1 MGAGHSNDLLKRK
14 RARTPKPRLHSSR
27 GRSRSR
33 SRSRKKKNK
42 TKVRSNSVPRK
53 KHTNTQNLHKLDPSG
68 QKTVQDNDTIIKN
81 FEKVANEYFIKE
93 KRLQPSETKEVE
105 EKKANDIDS
114 IKEKSMYAPH
124 LRRQVSETSSED
136 VTRSHTDLYQK
147 YLKDINFIRN
157 SPKNRKRTNSSS
169 RKRSNSRS
177 RKRSNSRSNTPRA
190 RRCDSER
197 RDRSIE
203 ARSIETLQERIRE
216 VKMLQTAVKAF
227 QKAGGNTFSPPA
239 SLKAKMKKKK
249 KNERQK
255 PPFRFKKN
263 TLLKVKNMDL
273 TPEQVLSGDWSHLQ
287 NPDILNSCE
296 HWHITDE
303 VVDSTVNR
311 QRKRLSLIASKV
323 GVVDYNETKAAQEE
337 NKNKTVKAPPKAT
350 KFLSRHDA
358 MKNFSYSCLEIKKKG
373 FVPYD
378 SNKQNQDWCMC
389 HENLEHNMRGVHVL
403 GLFGVC
409 DGHGVFGHNVSE
421 LVANTLPK
429 QVQDHFKLFDDVSEL
444 TDNVMKQVIES
455 AVKNTADILARS
467 DITTEDSGTTLVFSI
482 IVNNRVFTANLG
494 DSQGFRLE
502 LFRSQSK
509 RSRRKAPRAKIH
521 DLNRVHN
528 PDIPGERERIENA
541 GGVVSR
547 IPEATVGPYRVWNKE
562 MTGPGLAMSR
572 SLGDDYSHT
581 LGVSNIPEI
590 KVQEITR
597 NTKYLVWGSDGIFE
611 FLKPKDVSEI
621 MLRHK
626 NLKDMAQAVLKEGI
640 RMWRMFDECVDDMSL
655 VFVEVNFNLR
665 LNGKV

>member
-1 MGAGHSNDLLKRK
+1 
-14 RARTPKPRLHSSR
+14 
-27 GRSRSR
+27 
-33 SRSRKKKNK
+33 
-42 TKVRSNSVPRK
+42 
-53 KHTNTQNLHKLDPSG
+53 
-68 QKTVQDNDTIIKN
+68 
-81 FEKVANEYFIKE
+81 
-93 KRLQPSETKEVE
+93 
-105 EKKANDIDS
+105 
-114 IKEKSMYAPH
+114 
-124 LRRQVSETSSED
+124 
-136 VTRSHTDLYQK
+136 
-147 YLKDINFIRN
+147 
-157 SPKNRKRTNSSS
+157 
-169 RKRSNSRS
+169 
-177 RKRSNSRSNTPRA
+177 
-190 RRCDSER
+190 
-197 RDRSIE
+197 
-203 ARSIETLQERIRE
+203 
-216 VKMLQTAVKAF
+216 
-227 QKAGGNTFSPPA
+227 
-239 SLKAKMKKKK
+239 
-249 KNERQK
+249 
-255 PPFRFKKN
+255 
-263 TLLKVKNMDL
+263 
-273 TPEQVLSGDWSHLQ
+273 
-287 NPDILNSCE
+287 
-296 HWHITDE
+296 
-303 VVDSTVNR
+303 
-311 QRKRLSLIASKV
+311 
-323 GVVDYNETKAAQEE
+323 
-337 NKNKTVKAPPKAT
+337 
-350 KFLSRHDA
+350 

-509 RSRRKAPRAKIH
+509 RSRQKPPRAKIH

>member
-42 TKVRSNSVPRK
+42 TKVRSSSVPRK

-68 QKTVQDNDTIIKN
+68 QKTVQDNNTIIKN

-114 IKEKSMYAPH
+114 IKEKKRFSFSSMYAPH

-147 YLKDINFIRN
+147 YLKDINFVRN

-169 RKRSNSRS
+169 RKRANSSPRKCTNSRS
-177 RKRSNSRSNTPRA
+177 RKRSNSRSNTPRG

-239 SLKAKMKKKK
+239 TLKAKMKKKK

-337 NKNKTVKAPPKAT
+337 NKNKTVKAPPKAST
-350 KFLSRHDA
+350 LNKI
-358 MKNFSYSCLEIKKKG
+358 NTSCK
-373 FVPYD
+373 
-378 SNKQNQDWCMC
+378 
-389 HENLEHNMRGVHVL
+389 
-403 GLFGVC
+403 
-409 DGHGVFGHNVSE
+409 
-421 LVANTLPK
+421 NTLKYRWK
-429 QVQDHFKLFDDVSEL
+429 Q
-444 TDNVMKQVIES
+444 
-455 AVKNTADILARS
+455 
-467 DITTEDSGTTLVFSI
+467 SI
-482 IVNNRVFTANLG
+482 QWAPPQL
-494 DSQGFRLE
+494 LE
-502 LFRSQSK
+502 
-509 RSRRKAPRAKIH
+509 
-521 DLNRVHN
+521 N
-528 PDIPGERERIENA
+528 
-541 GGVVSR
+541 
-547 IPEATVGPYRVWNKE
+547 
-562 MTGPGLAMSR
+562 
-572 SLGDDYSHT
+572 
-581 LGVSNIPEI
+581 
-590 KVQEITR
+590 
-597 NTKYLVWGSDGIFE
+597 
-611 FLKPKDVSEI
+611 
-621 MLRHK
+621 
-626 NLKDMAQAVLKEGI
+626 
-640 RMWRMFDECVDDMSL
+640 
-655 VFVEVNFNLR
+655 
-665 LNGKV
+665 